1 MKLSQ
6 KEKDKYYD
14 ITNMWNLK
22 YDPNELI
29 CGREIDIANK
39 FMFTKGERGWGRS
52 KLGVWD

>member
-6 KEKDKYYD
+6 KEKDKYHD

>member
-6 KEKDKYYD
+6 KEKDKYHD

-29 CGREIDIANK
+29 CETEIGIANK
-39 FMFTKGERGWGRS
+39 FMVTKGERGWGRS
-52 KLGVWD
+52 NLGVWD